1 MHVLRNYCVI
11 EGISKLKKN
20 RILGYSLLLFFF
32 LILLTGSVSAHEIY
46 DEKIYEG
53 DGYQINNYFV
63 EVFDILLFDSKMSLE
78 IKIYQLNSDGSYDEL
93 TVSTN
98 IVDNQRR
105 VKYQSGS
112 IEILVNEKN
121 ISSQYA
127 IVDITTT
134 GITIEY
140 EKAVAGGI
148 SEAIYIGEPS
158 LILSKEVDKSSVNIG
173 DTIRVT
179 IKARNSGSGT
189 AQRIS
194 IDPGFTP
201 GFTFKSNIYSTYPTE
216 LAVDNTDVQMY
227 IYEIEAAKGGTFTL
241 NPAIATYSSSVFEDE
256 YTTPSTRPTVTVAE
270 EAVETSNLSLT
281 ILQDKTELKRGKKIT
296 FTINVENLKD
306 VPAYT
311 VKITPVIPNNL
322 TYLSGSED
330 IDMIN
335 EKPMIQKSVFGAR
348 YEDEYKFTLR
358 ADEVGANTLTVK
370 LTYDNGVDEELV
382 QIEETSDVFYVEKGK
397 YDSLAEY
404 PIYVYITPVIIIIAI
419 AGWLHWRRS
428 QFRM

>member
-1 MHVLRNYCVI
+1 
-11 EGISKLKKN
+11 LKTN
-20 RILGYSLLLFFF
+20 RIVAYVLFLFFI
-32 LILLTGSVSAHEIY
+32 LVLLTGSVSADNIY
-46 DEKIYEG
+46 DEKIQEG
-53 DGYQINNYFV
+53 DGYQINNYFI
-63 EVFDILLFDSKMSLE
+63 EVSDITSLE
-78 IKIYQLNSDGSYDEL
+78 GSLSLDINIYLLKSDGSYDTL
-93 TVSTN
+93 TVSKT
-98 IVDNQRR
+98 ITDGKKR
-105 VKYQSGS
+105 VKYLSGS
-112 IEILVNEKN
+112 VEILVNEKN
-121 ISSQYA
+121 LSSQYA

-134 GITIEY
+134 GITVEY
-140 EKAVAGGI
+140 EKAVTGGI
-148 SEAIYIGEPS
+148 SNAIYIGEPS
-158 LILSKEVDKSSVNIG
+158 LTLSKEVDKSSVNIG

-216 LAVDNTDVQMY
+216 LAVGDTYVQMY

-241 NPAIATYSSSVFEDE
+241 NPAIATYSSSVFGDE

-270 EAVETSNLSLT
+270 KAVETSNLSLT
-281 ILQDKTELKRGKKIT
+281 ISQDKTKLKRGEKIT
-296 FTINVENLKD
+296 FNINVENLKD

-311 VKITPVIPNNL
+311 IKITPVIPNNL

-330 IDMIN
+330 IDIIN
-335 EKPMIQKSVFGAR
+335 EKPIIQESVFGAR

-370 LTYDNGVDEELV
+370 LTYNNGVEDIIP
-382 QIEETSDVFYVEKGK
+382 IEVTSDMFYVEKGK

>member
-1 MHVLRNYCVI
+1 M
-11 EGISKLKKN
+11 KTN
-20 RILGYSLLLFFF
+20 RIVGYNLFLFFI
-32 LILLTGSVSAHEIY
+32 LVLLTGSVSADNIY
-46 DEKIYEG
+46 DEKIQEG
-53 DGYQINNYFV
+53 DGYQINNYFI
-63 EVFDILLFDSKMSLE
+63 EVSDITSLE
-78 IKIYQLNSDGSYDEL
+78 GSLSLDINIYLLKSDGSYDTL
-93 TVSTN
+93 TVSKT
-98 IVDNQRR
+98 ITDGKKR
-105 VKYQSGS
+105 VKYLSGS
-112 IEILVNEKN
+112 VEILVNEKN
-121 ISSQYA
+121 LSSQYA

-134 GITIEY
+134 GITVEY
-140 EKAVAGGI
+140 EKAVTGGI
-148 SEAIYIGEPS
+148 SNAIYIGEPS
-158 LILSKEVDKSSVNIG
+158 LTLSKEVDKSSVNIG

-216 LAVDNTDVQMY
+216 LAVGDTYVQMY

-241 NPAIATYSSSVFEDE
+241 NPAIATYSSSVFGDE

-270 EAVETSNLSLT
+270 KAVETSNLSLT
-281 ILQDKTELKRGKKIT
+281 ISQDKTKLKRGEKIT

-311 VKITPVIPNNL
+311 IKITPVIPNNL

-330 IDMIN
+330 IDIIN
-335 EKPMIQKSVFGAR
+335 EKPIIQESVFGAR

-370 LTYDNGVDEELV
+370 LTYNNGVEDIIP
-382 QIEETSDVFYVEKGK
+382 IEVTSDMFYVEKGK

>member
-1 MHVLRNYCVI
+1 
-11 EGISKLKKN
+11 LKTN
-20 RILGYSLLLFFF
+20 RIVGYVLFLFFI
-32 LILLTGSVSAHEIY
+32 LVLLTGSVSADNIY
-46 DEKIYEG
+46 DEKIQEG
-53 DGYQINNYFV
+53 DGYQINNYFI
-63 EVFDILLFDSKMSLE
+63 EVSDITSLE
-78 IKIYQLNSDGSYDEL
+78 GSLSLDLNIYLLMSDGSYDIL
-93 TVSTN
+93 TVSKT
-98 IVDNQRR
+98 ITDGKKK
-105 VKYQSGS
+105 VKYLSGS
-112 IEILVNEKN
+112 VEILVNEKN
-121 ISSQYA
+121 LSSQYA

-134 GITIEY
+134 GITVEY
-140 EKAVAGGI
+140 EKALGGGI
-148 SEAIYIGEPS
+148 SNAIYIGEPS
-158 LILSKEVDKSSVNIG
+158 LTLSKEVDKSSVNIG

-216 LAVDNTDVQMY
+216 LAVDNTYVQMY

-270 EAVETSNLSLT
+270 KAVETSNLSLT
-281 ILQDKTELKRGKKIT
+281 ISQDKTKLKRGEKIT

-311 VKITPVIPNNL
+311 IKITPVIPNNL

-330 IDMIN
+330 IDIIN
-335 EKPMIQKSVFGAR
+335 EKPIIQESVFGAR

-358 ADEVGANTLTVK
+358 ADEIGANTLTVI
-370 LTYDNGVDEELV
+370 LTYDNGVEESV
-382 QIEETSDVFYVEKGK
+382 EIEVTSDMFYVEKGK